1 MLRRFSSTTALCL
14 IGAVALSGAGQQP
27 LTKREADSLQRKL
40 DAVIAKGA
48 LEPPSAKSL
57 RTTVTDREVNAYFK
71 FQGALQ
77 LPVGVVNPNIQI
89 LDVGRVTG
97 VVTVDLDAVRL
108 SKERGWTDPIAY
120 MSGSMEVHV
129 VGVLHAVN
137 GKGTF
142 DLESA
147 TVGAVP
153 IPKVVLQTLVSYYTR
168 TPESPNGF
176 SLDQPFELPQRIR
189 QVDLQ
194 RGAAVIVQ

>member
-1 MLRRFSSTTALCL
+1 MLRRLASTTALCA
-14 IGAVALSGAGQQP
+14 IGAVALSGAGQA
-27 LTKREADSLQRKL
+27 LTQRDADSLQRKL
-40 DAVIAKGA
+40 DAVIARGA
-48 LEPPSAKSL
+48 LEPPTAKSL

-71 FQGALQ
+71 FQGAQQ
-77 LPVGVVNPNIQI
+77 LPVGVVNPNVQI
-89 LDVGRVTG
+89 LDLGRVTG
-97 VVTVDLDAVRL
+97 VITVNLDAVRL

-120 MSGSMEVHV
+120 MSGTMEVHV
-129 VGVLHAVN
+129 VGVLHAAN

-147 TVGAVP
+147 TLGAVP
-153 IPKVVLQTLVSYYTR
+153 LPKALLQTLVSFYTR

-194 RGAAVIVQ
+194 RGSAVIVQ